1 MKDNDNNE
9 SKEIFSLSYVL
20 VGTSGLH
27 ALIYYQSY
35 IMKYANILLY
45 NEIG

>member
-1 MKDNDNNE
+1 MYW
-9 SKEIFSLSYVL
+9 LVL
-20 VGTSGLH
+20 VVYMH
-27 ALIYYQSY
+27 YLIYYQSY